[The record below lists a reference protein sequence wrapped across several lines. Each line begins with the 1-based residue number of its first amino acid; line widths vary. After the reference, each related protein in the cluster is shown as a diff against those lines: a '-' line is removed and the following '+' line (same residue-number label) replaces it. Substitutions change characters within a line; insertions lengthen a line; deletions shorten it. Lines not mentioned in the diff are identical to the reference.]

1 MLGLDRATAS
11 CSEPLK
17 VNFVDSEGK
26 SRWVGGHQI
35 AGRPRPEG
43 VNNKP
48 R

>member
-26 SRWVGGHQI
+26 SRWVGAQDSWE
-35 AGRPRPEG
+35 A
-43 VNNKP
+43 KA
-48 R
+48 